1 MVDTISVLNP
11 TAKPRRLE
19 NTLSSRGE
27 NLEGK
32 RLGFLWNNKPNGKV
46 IFRTLENILVP
57 KLGLQDVH
65 HYSKWT
71 ASIPADENTL
81 DKMAVE
87 VDLAIIGLAD

>member
-57 KLGLQDVH
+57 KLGYKMSNTTVNGLLQ
-65 HYSKWT
+65 YQQMR
-71 ASIPADENTL
+71 TL
-81 DKMAVE
+81 
-87 VDLAIIGLAD
+87 